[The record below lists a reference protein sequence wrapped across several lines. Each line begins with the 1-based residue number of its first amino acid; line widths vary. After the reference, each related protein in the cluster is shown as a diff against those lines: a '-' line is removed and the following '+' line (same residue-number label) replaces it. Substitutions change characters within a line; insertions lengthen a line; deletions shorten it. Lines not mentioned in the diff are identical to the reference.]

1 VANRT
6 DYGRVELDQSGQLAL
21 FCHVPA
27 VAASARVETR
37 VTREGS
43 WRPGSQPASLTL
55 GEAARIIREAVKDK
69 SYRETPLGQL
79 VGRYLRWF
87 RNEYGATESTI
98 RDYEAVLARMSLLL
112 ADREP
117 LDVSTDDLREVIDT
131 WAMRHAR
138 TRAKVTSV
146 IRAFWVWAEEEGHI
160 PFSPASKIRR
170 PRAPRKTAPLLPA
183 DVDDLLLGCART
195 SRDRLALLV
204 LLDCGVRRAELAGTR
219 VRDFDLTRRQLTVLG
234 KGQKERVIPLR
245 GRIVMALRMY
255 LGDPLE
261 FVGRRPEPDDYLLY
275 PEKRTP
281 DRRVYWADPKKA
293 CAPNTV
299 HRWWYRMLEQSG
311 LVGHGVRSGLN
322 MHRARHTF
330 ATELRRVAGV
340 EAASQALGHS
350 DLSTTLGIY
359 GHQDQRDL
367 ERAMEALVA
376 AREAEDAASRGN
388 DSHSRLD

>member
-1 VANRT
+1 MSRADSN
-6 DYGRVELDQSGQLAL
+6 GR
-21 FCHVPA
+21 
-27 VAASARVETR
+27 SAR
-37 VTREGS
+37 
-43 WRPGSQPASLTL
+43 LTL
-55 GEAARIIREAVKDK
+55 GEAARIIRESVKDK
-69 SYRETPLGQL
+69 SYRKTPLGQL

-87 RNEYGATESTI
+87 RNEYGATNSTI

-112 ADREP
+112 ADRNP
-117 LDVSTDDLREVIDT
+117 LEVSTEDLREVIDT

-146 IRAFWVWAEEEGHI
+146 IRAFWVWAEEEGHV

-183 DVDDLLLGCART
+183 RVDELLLGCART

-204 LLDCGVRRAELAGTR
+204 L
-219 VRDFDLTRRQLTVLG
+219 
-234 KGQKERVIPLR
+234 
-245 GRIVMALRMY
+245 
-255 LGDPLE
+255 
-261 FVGRRPEPDDYLLY
+261 
-275 PEKRTP
+275 
-281 DRRVYWADPKKA
+281 
-293 CAPNTV
+293 
-299 HRWWYRMLEQSG
+299 EQAG

-367 ERAMEALVA
+367 ERAMEALA
-376 AREAEDAASRGN
+376 IAREAEELEGQGN
-388 DSHSRLD
+388 DSLSRLD

>member
-1 VANRT
+1 
-6 DYGRVELDQSGQLAL
+6 
-21 FCHVPA
+21 
-27 VAASARVETR
+27 
-37 VTREGS
+37 
-43 WRPGSQPASLTL
+43 L

-69 SYRETPLGQL
+69 SYHSTSLGQL

-98 RDYEAVLARMSLLL
+98 RDYEAILARMSLLL
-112 ADREP
+112 ADRDP
-117 LDVSTDDLREVIDT
+117 LEVSTEDLREMIDT

-146 IRAFWVWAEEEGHI
+146 IRAFWVWAEEEGHV

-183 DVDDLLLGCART
+183 HVDELLLGCART

-204 LLDCGVRRAELAGTR
+204 LLDCGVRRAELAGIR
-219 VRDFDLTRRQLTVLG
+219 IRDFDSPDGSSRSTARARRSESSRCAGGSSWRCVRTSGEL
-234 KGQKERVIPLR
+234 
-245 GRIVMALRMY
+245 
-255 LGDPLE
+255 LE

-281 DRRVYWADPKKA
+281 DRRVYWAEPKKP

-299 HRWWYRMLEQSG
+299 HLWWYRMLEQAG

-330 ATELRRVAGV
+330 ATELRTRRRRRGGLAG
-340 EAASQALGHS
+340 ARSQRPLDDAGHLRAPGS
-350 DLSTTLGIY
+350 ARPRA
-359 GHQDQRDL
+359 RDGGV
-367 ERAMEALVA
+367 R
-376 AREAEDAASRGN
+376 
-388 DSHSRLD
+388 

>member
-1 VANRT
+1 VAIPANEARIEV
-6 DYGRVELDQSGQLAL
+6 DPGRQLAL
-21 FCHVPA
+21 FDEAPA
-27 VAASARVETR
+27 VAEHSHDDSIVQSDTSNRAN
-37 VTREGS
+37 GG
-43 WRPGSQPASLTL
+43 RPRLTL

-69 SYRETPLGQL
+69 SYRKTPLGQL

-87 RNEYGATESTI
+87 RNEYGATDSTI
-98 RDYEAVLARMSLLL
+98 RDYEAVLGRMSLLL
-112 ADREP
+112 ADKEP
-117 LDVSTDDLREVIDT
+117 LEVSTDDLREVIDT
-131 WAMRHAR
+131 WAMRRAR

-183 DVDDLLLGCART
+183 DVDEVLLGCTRT

-204 LLDCGVRRAELAGTR
+204 LLDCGVRRAELAGIR
-219 VRDFDLTRRQLTVLG
+219 VRDFDLRRQQLAVFG

-245 GRIVMALRMY
+245 GRIVMALRTY
-255 LGDPLE
+255 LGEPLE
-261 FVGRRPEPDDYLLY
+261 FVDRRPDPDDYLLY

-281 DRRVYWADPKKA
+281 DRRVHWADPKKA

-299 HRWWYRMLEQSG
+299 HRWWYRMLEQAG

-367 ERAMEALVA
+367 ERAMEALA
-376 AREAEDAASRGN
+376 EARGSGEVEEAS
-388 DSHSRLD
+388 